1 MIRASFAALLCV
13 LGTAARSAWAEDRLP
28 PQIVHEPCGF
38 YKRGQPFEI
47 QARFLDESKL
57 FDPKVIYRGRN
68 ETFWKNSPFIKQSTS
83 EDFSATVKA
92 KDLTGTLEYFI
103 EVFDEWGNGPAR
115 YGSPEAP
122 VLVEPSRDPPACR
135 QIPVIENQVQ
145 ITSASTSAAS
155 AAPNTAP
162 GSNAA
167 AAGGTPAKTDTIHA
181 IAPKQ
186 AAATPLTAPV
196 PPPPQGTCSRANR
209 PIFCSPWFWGVVGVV
224 VAAGAGTG
232 IYFAVA
238 GGSGNKTIDSVTLNV
253 KGPSPVTSLQAQG
266 AHR

>member
-1 MIRASFAALLCV
+1 MEN
-13 LGTAARSAWAEDRLP
+13 T
-28 PQIVHEPCGF
+28 
-38 YKRGQPFEI
+38 PFVK
-47 QARFLDESKL
+47 QA
-57 FDPKVIYRGRN
+57 
-68 ETFWKNSPFIKQSTS
+68 TS
-83 EDFSATVKA
+83 EDFSATIKA

-135 QIPVIENQVQ
+135 QIPVIENQVET
-145 ITSASTSAAS
+145 TSASTSAAS
-155 AAPNTAP
+155 SAPSTTPASTGTSGTA
-162 GSNAA
+162 GN
-167 AAGGTPAKTDTIHA
+167 GTPVKTDTIHA

-186 AAATPLTAPV
+186 ATPLTAPV

-209 PIFCSPWFWGVVGVV
+209 PIFCSPYFWGVVGVV
-224 VAAGAGTG
+224 VAAGATTG

-238 GGSGNKTIDSVTLNV
+238 GSGTKPAVDFVTLKV
-253 KGPSPVTSLQAQG
+253 TGPSPVTSLQAQG